1 MRASGS
7 ELVRARWA
15 VAVMFLVNGFIMGS
29 WAPQIP
35 LLLPRH
41 GLTAFGL
48 GLLILGLGLGA
59 VAAMALAGGL
69 IARLGSAKVLR
80 SFAVAA
86 SGTLAAV
93 VLAPTL
99 ALLALAM
106 VGMGGL
112 IGCMDVAMNANA
124 VEVER
129 RLGRAIMSSSHGF
142 WSLGGFLGGSL
153 GGVLIAALGSAG
165 HALVVSAVALALVG
179 LAAPHL
185 RGAPPVPRHPAAAG
199 GVLIAALG
207 SGGHALVVSAVAL
220 ALVGLAAPH
229 LRGAPPVPHPPTAA
243 GGVLAHWPR
252 GGAIY
257 LLGLMA
263 LGAMVPEG
271 AVLDWSALYLAREL
285 GSPVAASG
293 LAFAGFAAAMAVM
306 RFAGDHLRGRHG
318 AVATL
323 RVSGAVAAAGLL
335 AASLAPTAPLAIAGF
350 ALAGLGIAN
359 MVPIILSAAGN
370 HPGLG
375 AGVGISVVTMMG
387 YSGILVAP
395 ASIGLVAD
403 HIGFRLTYAVLALV
417 LIGVAALARR
427 VAAADQR
434 HRPVL

>member
-185 RGAPPVPRHPAAAG
+185 RGAPPVP
-199 GVLIAALG
+199 
-207 SGGHALVVSAVAL
+207 
-220 ALVGLAAPH
+220 
-229 LRGAPPVPHPPTAA
+229 HPPTAA
-243 GGVLAHWPR
+243 GGAGSHWPR

-335 AASLAPTAPLAIAGF
+335 GASLAPTAPLAIAGF

>member
-142 WSLGGFLGGSL
+142 WSLGGFLGGGL

-185 RGAPPVPRHPAAAG
+185 RGAPPVP
-199 GVLIAALG
+199 
-207 SGGHALVVSAVAL
+207 
-220 ALVGLAAPH
+220 
-229 LRGAPPVPHPPTAA
+229 HPPTAA
-243 GGVLAHWPR
+243 GGAGSHWPR

-293 LAFAGFAAAMAVM
+293 LAFAGFAAAMALM
-306 RFAGDHLRGRHG
+306 RFAGDHLRNRHG
-318 AVATL
+318 AATTL

>member
-80 SFAVAA
+80 GFAVAA

-153 GGVLIAALGSAG
+153 GGVLIAALGSGG

-199 GVLIAALG
+199 GAG
-207 SGGHALVVSAVAL
+207 S
-220 ALVGLAAPH
+220 
-229 LRGAPPVPHPPTAA
+229 
-243 GGVLAHWPR
+243 HWPR

-285 GSPVAASG
+285 GSPMAASG

-306 RFAGDHLRGRHG
+306 RFAGDHLRNRHG
-318 AVATL
+318 AATTL

>member
-41 GLTAFGL
+41 GLTVFGL

-80 SFAVAA
+80 GFAVAA

-153 GGVLIAALGSAG
+153 GGVLIAALGS
-165 HALVVSAVALALVG
+165 
-179 LAAPHL
+179 
-185 RGAPPVPRHPAAAG
+185 
-199 GVLIAALG
+199 
-207 SGGHALVVSAVAL
+207 GGHALVVSAVAL

-243 GGVLAHWPR
+243 GGAGSHWPR

-271 AVLDWSALYLAREL
+271 AVLDWSALYLAREM
-285 GSPVAASG
+285 GSPMAASG

>member
-1 MRASGS
+1 MGSAAKEPMMRAEGS
-7 ELVRARWA
+7 ARARWA

-69 IARLGSAKVLR
+69 IARFGSGAVLR
-80 SFAVAA
+80 GFAVAA
-86 SGTLAAV
+86 SGSLAAV

-99 ALLALAM
+99 PLLALAM

-142 WSLGGFLGGSL
+142 WSLGGFVGGGL
-153 GGVLIAALGSAG
+153 GGVLIAALGAAG

-179 LAAPHL
+179 LAAPAL
-185 RGAPPVPRHPAAAG
+185 RGE
-199 GVLIAALG
+199 
-207 SGGHALVVSAVAL
+207 
-220 ALVGLAAPH
+220 
-229 LRGAPPVPHPPTAA
+229 PPVPHPPAAA
-243 GGVLAHWPR
+243 GGAGSHWPR
-252 GGAIY
+252 GGAIW

-293 LAFAGFAAAMAVM
+293 LAFAGFSAAMAVM

-359 MVPIILSAAGN
+359 TVPIILSAAGN

-417 LIGVAALARR
+417 LIGVAALATR

>member
-15 VAVMFLVNGFIMGS
+15 VALMFLVNGFIMGS

-69 IARLGSAKVLR
+69 IARFGSRVVLR

-153 GGVLIAALGSAG
+153 GGVLIAALGA
-165 HALVVSAVALALVG
+165 
-179 LAAPHL
+179 
-185 RGAPPVPRHPAAAG
+185 
-199 GVLIAALG
+199 
-207 SGGHALVVSAVAL
+207 GGHALVVSAVAL
-220 ALVGLAAPH
+220 GLVGLAAPT
-229 LRGAPPVPHPPTAA
+229 LRGEPPVPHPPTAA
-243 GGVLAHWPR
+243 GGAGSHWPR
-252 GGAIY
+252 GGAIW

-285 GSPVAASG
+285 GSPMAASG

>member
-69 IARLGSAKVLR
+69 IARFGSRVVLR

-153 GGVLIAALGSAG
+153 GGVLIAALGSGG

-185 RGAPPVPRHPAAAG
+185 RGAPPVPRHPA
-199 GVLIAALG
+199 
-207 SGGHALVVSAVAL
+207 
-220 ALVGLAAPH
+220 
-229 LRGAPPVPHPPTAA
+229 AA

-285 GSPVAASG
+285 GSPMAASG

>member
-7 ELVRARWA
+7 ELARARWA
-15 VAVMFLVNGFIMGS
+15 VALMFLVNGFIMGS

-69 IARLGSAKVLR
+69 IARFGSRAVLR
-80 SFAVAA
+80 GFGVAA
-86 SGTLAAV
+86 SVTLAAV

-99 ALLALAM
+99 PLLALAM

-142 WSLGGFLGGSL
+142 WSLGGFVGGSL
-153 GGVLIAALGSAG
+153 GGVLIAALGAGG
-165 HALVVSAVALALVG
+165 HALVVSATALGLVG
-179 LAAPHL
+179 LAAPAL

-199 GVLIAALG
+199 GVG
-207 SGGHALVVSAVAL
+207 
-220 ALVGLAAPH
+220 P
-229 LRGAPPVPHPPTAA
+229 
-243 GGVLAHWPR
+243 HWPR

-285 GSPVAASG
+285 SSPVAVSG
-293 LAFAGFAAAMAVM
+293 LAFAAFSAAMAMM
-306 RFAGDHLRGRHG
+306 RFAGDHLRNRHG
-318 AVATL
+318 AATTL
-323 RVSGAVAAAGLL
+323 RGSGAVAAAGLL
-335 AASLAPTAPLAIAGF
+335 AASLAPSAPLAIAGF

-417 LIGVAALARR
+417 LIGVAALALR
-427 VAAADQR
+427 VTAADQR
-434 HRPVL
+434 HRPVT

>member
-1 MRASGS
+1 
-7 ELVRARWA
+7 
-15 VAVMFLVNGFIMGS
+15 
-29 WAPQIP
+29 
-35 LLLPRH
+35 
-41 GLTAFGL
+41 
-48 GLLILGLGLGA
+48 
-59 VAAMALAGGL
+59 
-69 IARLGSAKVLR
+69 
-80 SFAVAA
+80 
-86 SGTLAAV
+86 
-93 VLAPTL
+93 
-99 ALLALAM
+99 
-106 VGMGGL
+106 
-112 IGCMDVAMNANA
+112 MDVAMNANA

-199 GVLIAALG
+199 GVL
-207 SGGHALVVSAVAL
+207 
-220 ALVGLAAPH
+220 
-229 LRGAPPVPHPPTAA
+229 
-243 GGVLAHWPR
+243 AHWPR

-306 RFAGDHLRGRHG
+306 RFAGDHLRNRHG

-335 AASLAPTAPLAIAGF
+335 AASLAPSAPLAIAGF

>member
-15 VAVMFLVNGFIMGS
+15 VALMFLVNGFIMGS

-153 GGVLIAALGSAG
+153 GGVLIAALGS
-165 HALVVSAVALALVG
+165 
-179 LAAPHL
+179 
-185 RGAPPVPRHPAAAG
+185 
-199 GVLIAALG
+199 
-207 SGGHALVVSAVAL
+207 GGHALVVSAVAL

-243 GGVLAHWPR
+243 GGAGSHWPR

-271 AVLDWSALYLAREL
+271 AVLDWSALYLAREM
-285 GSPVAASG
+285 GSPMAASG

-306 RFAGDHLRGRHG
+306 RFAGDHLRNRHG
-318 AVATL
+318 AATTL

>member
-1 MRASGS
+1 MREDDAKPA
-7 ELVRARWA
+7 RARWA
-15 VAVMFLVNGFIMGS
+15 VASMFLVNGFIMGS

-35 LLLPRH
+35 LMLPRH
-41 GLTAFGL
+41 GLSAFGL
-48 GLLILGLGLGA
+48 GLLILGLGAGA
-59 VAAMALAGGL
+59 VGAMALSGRL
-69 IARLGSAKVLR
+69 IARLGSRAVLR
-80 SFAVAA
+80 GFGVAA
-86 SGTLAAV
+86 SGSLAAV

-99 ALLALAM
+99 PLVALAM
-106 VGMGGL
+106 VGMGGM

-142 WSLGGFLGGSL
+142 WSLGGMLGGSL
-153 GGVLIAALGSAG
+153 GGVLIVALGAAG
-165 HALVVSAVALALVG
+165 HALVVSAVALGLVLG
-179 LAAPHL
+179 AAPAL
-185 RGAPPVPRHPAAAG
+185 RGAPPVPRHLAATG
-199 GVLIAALG
+199 GVG
-207 SGGHALVVSAVAL
+207 S
-220 ALVGLAAPH
+220 
-229 LRGAPPVPHPPTAA
+229 
-243 GGVLAHWPR
+243 HWPS
-252 GGAIY
+252 GGAIW

-271 AVLDWSALYLAREL
+271 AVLDWSALYLKREL
-285 GSPVAASG
+285 GSAVAVSG

-306 RFAGDHLRGRHG
+306 RFAGDHLRNRHG

-323 RVSGAVAAAGLL
+323 RLSGAVATAGLL
-335 AASLAPTAPLAIAGF
+335 AASLAPSAALAIAGF

-417 LIGVAALARR
+417 LAGVAALAAR
-427 VAAADQR
+427 VAAADHR
-434 HRPVL
+434 HRPVV

>member
-69 IARLGSAKVLR
+69 IARFGSRVVLR
-80 SFAVAA
+80 GFAVAA

-153 GGVLIAALGSAG
+153 GGVLIAALGS
-165 HALVVSAVALALVG
+165 
-179 LAAPHL
+179 
-185 RGAPPVPRHPAAAG
+185 
-199 GVLIAALG
+199 
-207 SGGHALVVSAVAL
+207 GGHALVVSAVAL

-243 GGVLAHWPR
+243 GGAGSHWPR

-306 RFAGDHLRGRHG
+306 RFAGDHLRNRHG
-318 AVATL
+318 AATTL

>member
-165 HALVVSAVALALVG
+165 HALVVSAVALGLVG
-179 LAAPHL
+179 LAAPT
-185 RGAPPVPRHPAAAG
+185 
-199 GVLIAALG
+199 
-207 SGGHALVVSAVAL
+207 
-220 ALVGLAAPH
+220 

-243 GGVLAHWPR
+243 GGAGSHWPR

-359 MVPIILSAAGN
+359 TVPIILSAAGN

-434 HRPVL
+434 HRPIL

>member
-69 IARLGSAKVLR
+69 IARFGSRVVLR

-153 GGVLIAALGSAG
+153 
-165 HALVVSAVALALVG
+165 
-179 LAAPHL
+179 
-185 RGAPPVPRHPAAAG
+185 G

-285 GSPVAASG
+285 GSPMAASG

-359 MVPIILSAAGN
+359 TVPIILSAAGN